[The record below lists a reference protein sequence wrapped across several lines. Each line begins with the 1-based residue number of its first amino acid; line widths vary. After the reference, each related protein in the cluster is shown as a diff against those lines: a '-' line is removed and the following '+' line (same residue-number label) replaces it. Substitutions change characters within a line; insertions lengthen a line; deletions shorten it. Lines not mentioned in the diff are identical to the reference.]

1 MNKPLF
7 PEVTVNGTPI
17 TSAAISAEAQ
27 NHPAPKGKPG
37 VAWKSAA
44 RALVLRQ
51 LLLDDAKRQG
61 LTPEPAEVAPG
72 KFETPDEAL
81 IRAVTEAGITVS
93 APTDA
98 EVKAFWEQ
106 DPERYVSP
114 PLWEVS
120 HILCAGDDGE
130 ARALVVA
137 RDVAK
142 SPKAFTHLAKEI
154 SDCPS
159 SAQGGTLGQLR
170 PGDTVPEF
178 EAALRE
184 LAEGE
189 ATSVPLQTRFG
200 WHVIRM
206 DGLAPGKTLPYDIVA
221 PKLAAAMEKA
231 RWTAAAKEFTA
242 QLIAQAD
249 ITGLDLTAPAAA

>member
-7 PEVTVNGTPI
+7 PEVVVNGTPI
-17 TSAAISAEAQ
+17 SSLAISAEAQ

-51 LLLDDAKRQG
+51 LLLDEASRQG
-61 LTPEPAEVAPG
+61 LTPDPAEVAPG
-72 KFETPDEAL
+72 KFETPEEAL
-81 IRAVTEAGITVS
+81 IRAVTENGISVA
-93 APTDA
+93 APTEA
-98 EVKAFWEQ
+98 EIREVWAQ
-106 DPERYVSP
+106 DPDRYVSP

-130 ARALVVA
+130 SRAALIAADVA
-137 RDVAK
+137 RN
-142 SPKAFTHLAKEI
+142 PRAFTSLAREV

-159 SAQGGTLGQLR
+159 GAQGGTLGQLR

-178 EAALRE
+178 EVALRN

-189 ATSVPLQTRFG
+189 ATTTPVKTRFG

-206 DGLAPGKTLPYDIVA
+206 DGLAPGKVLPFEIVA
-221 PKLAAAMEKA
+221 PKLAEAMEKA
-231 RWTAAAKEFTA
+231 RWTVAAKEFTA
-242 QLIAQAD
+242 QLIAAAE
-249 ITGLDLTAPAAA
+249 ISGLDLTEPAAA

>member
-7 PEVTVNGTPI
+7 PEVVVNGTPI
-17 TSAAISAEAQ
+17 SSLAISAEAQ

-51 LLLDDAKRQG
+51 LLLDEAKRQG
-61 LTPEPAEVAPG
+61 LTAEPAEVEPG

-81 IRAVTEAGITVS
+81 IRAVTEAGINVTS
-93 APTDA
+93 PTED
-98 EVKAFWEQ
+98 EIKAVWEK

-130 ARALVVA
+130 ARAKVIA
-137 RDVAK
+137 ADVAK
-142 SPKAFTHLAKEI
+142 NPRMFSTLAKEV

-159 SAQGGTLGQLR
+159 GAQGGTLGQLR

-178 EAALRE
+178 EVALRG

-189 ATSVPLQTRFG
+189 ATVVPVQTRFG

-206 DGLAPGKTLPYDIVA
+206 DGLAPGKTLPFEIVA
-221 PKLAAAMEKA
+221 PKLAEAMEKT
-231 RWTAAAKEFTA
+231 RWTVAAKEFTA

-249 ITGLDLTAPAAA
+249 ISGLDLTAPAAA